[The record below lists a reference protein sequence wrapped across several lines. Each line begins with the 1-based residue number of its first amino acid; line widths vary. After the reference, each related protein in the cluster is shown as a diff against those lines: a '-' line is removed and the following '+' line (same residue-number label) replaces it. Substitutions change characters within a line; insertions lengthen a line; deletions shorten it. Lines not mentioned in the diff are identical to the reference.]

1 MLCTSPKELVTST
14 SIDPL
19 ISPARLA
26 QLLAGERPP
35 IVLDVRW
42 TLAGADRDGYLE
54 GHVPGAVFVDL
65 DAELAAPVGDGM
77 AGRHPLPDPEALQQ
91 VWRRAGIRAGDQV
104 VAYDARDGSSAARAW
119 WLLRWSG
126 VADARVLDGGFAGW
140 RSAAR
145 PVESGAGGEPVP
157 GDVRVEPG
165 GMPTV
170 DAARAGELAAAGGLV
185 DARAAARYRGEVE
198 PIDPVAGHI
207 PGAASLPLTTLVDD
221 AGAFRPVGELRE
233 RFAAA
238 GIRPGDT
245 AAAYCGSGVTAC
257 HLVLGGAVAGIDL
270 ALYPGSW
277 SQWCAVGAPVETG
290 VPGR

>member
-1 MLCTSPKELVTST
+1 MPCMSPKEPVTST
-14 SIDPL
+14 PIDPL
-19 ISPARLA
+19 ISPPHLA
-26 QLLAGERPP
+26 QLLVGKRPP
-35 IVLDVRW
+35 VVLDVRW
-42 TLAGADRDGYLE
+42 TLAGADRAGYLE

-65 DAELAAPVGDGM
+65 DAELASPVGDGT
-77 AGRHPLPDPEALQQ
+77 AGRHPLPDPQALQL

-104 VAYDARDGSSAARAW
+104 VAYDARDSSSAARAW

-140 RSAAR
+140 RSAAG
-145 PVESGAGGEPVP
+145 PVESGAGGAPAA

-165 GMPTV
+165 GMVTV
-170 DAARAGELAAAGGLV
+170 DAARAGELAAAGRLV

-221 AGAFRPVGELRE
+221 VGAFRPVSELRE

-277 SQWCAVGAPVETG
+277 SQWCAVGGPVETND
-290 VPGR
+290 PRR

>member
-1 MLCTSPKELVTST
+1 MTST

-19 ISPARLA
+19 ISPAHLA

-35 IVLDVRW
+35 VVLDVRW

-65 DAELAAPVGDGM
+65 DAELAGPVGDGM
-77 AGRHPLPDPEALQQ
+77 AGRHPLPDPQALQL
-91 VWRRAGIRAGDQV
+91 VWRRAGIRAGDRV

-126 VADARVLDGGFAGW
+126 LADARVLDGGFAGW
-140 RSAAR
+140 RSAAQ
-145 PVESGAGGEPVP
+145 PVESGRRRRTG
-157 GDVRVEPG
+157 
-165 GMPTV
+165 
-170 DAARAGELAAAGGLV
+170 ARRRPRRTRRDGHRRRRRGPASSPAAGGLV

-257 HLVLGGAVAGIDL
+257 HLVLGGAVAGVDL

-277 SQWCAVGAPVETG
+277 SQWCAVGGPVETND
-290 VPGR
+290 PGR